1 MIKAR
6 VNIET
11 ALRRYRP
18 GEAITEQLSEADL
31 AHFKKRNFIIEEDGR
46 GGFPVDGAVG
56 DGNLDGWPDGIPGIG
71 GAKMG
76 AEADGTAY
84 KDEAELNRMNK
95 DEIVEYAAEIGL
107 ELDRTRLKTDLVS
120 AVLNYVGEKSEEQG

>member
-1 MIKAR
+1 MTKAR

-31 AHFKKRNFIIEEDGR
+31 AHFRERNFIIEEDGG
-46 GGFPVDGAVG
+46 GGFPVDGAAQ
-56 DGNLDGWPDGIPGIG
+56 DGNLDGWPDGISGIG
-71 GAKMG
+71 GAEMG
-76 AEADGTAY
+76 LDADGAAY

-95 DEIVEYAAEIGL
+95 EEIVEYAAEIGL
-107 ELDRTRLKTDLVS
+107 ELDKTRLKTDLVS
-120 AVLNYVGEKSEEQG
+120 AVLNYVGEKSEEK

>member
-1 MIKAR
+1 MTKAR

-31 AHFKKRNFIIEEDGR
+31 AHFRERNFIIEEDGV
-46 GGFPVDGAVG
+46 GGFPVDGAAQ
-56 DGNLDGWPDGIPGIG
+56 DGNLDGISGIG
-71 GAKMG
+71 GAEMG
-76 AEADGTAY
+76 LDADGAAY

-95 DEIVEYAAEIGL
+95 EEIVEYAAEIGL
-107 ELDRTRLKTDLVS
+107 ELDKTRLKTDLVS
-120 AVLNYVGEKSEEQG
+120 AVLNYVGEKSEEK

>member
-1 MIKAR
+1 MTKAR

-31 AHFKKRNFIIEEDGR
+31 AHFRKRGFIIEED
-46 GGFPVDGAVG
+46 DGAG
-56 DGNLDGWPDGIPGIG
+56 IQEEGSLDGWPDGVPGTG
-71 GAKMG
+71 VVEMG
-76 AEADGTAY
+76 DEPDGDAY

-95 DEIVEYAAEIGL
+95 AEIVEYASKIGL
-107 ELDRTRLKTDLVS
+107 ELEESKLKTDLVS
-120 AVLNYVGEKSEEQG
+120 AVLDFVGEKSEEEK